1 MEVMPDPLITL
12 SIRGIVHVVREN
24 IDIGMYYYIAVYD
37 YTDDGSINDCEYVG
51 RVLSKT
57 ADELTIEMRWKRLLI
72 NGNEQEWAALEPENL
87 TFHWLDVDAPH
98 VRPCIRFY
106 HDVWQS

>member
-1 MEVMPDPLITL
+1 MPDPLISL
-12 SIRGIVHVVREN
+12 SLYGLVHVVREN

-37 YTDDGSINDCEYVG
+37 YTDEGTINDCEYVG

-57 ADELTIEMRWKRLLI
+57 EDELTIEMRWKRI
-72 NGNEQEWAALEPENL
+72 VIEGNEQEWISIDPENL

-106 HDVWQS
+106 RATWQN